1 MAFSQEMA
9 GKEKR
14 FSYIDENY
22 DAFVQKY
29 KELLDNIEKVLCH
42 YQLLPEMQEEEKPI
56 LEEKI
61 MSGILANIRSR
72 IDEFDFAE
80 IFELLEQI
88 EKYEMNEK
96 QAEFFDKLKILMND
110 LNVEEIQQLL
120 DSYE

>member
-1 MAFSQEMA
+1 
-9 GKEKR
+9 
-14 FSYIDENY
+14 
-22 DAFVQKY
+22 
-29 KELLDNIEKVLCH
+29 
-42 YQLLPEMQEEEKPI
+42 MQEEEKPI

-110 LNVEEIQQLL
+110 LNVEEIRQLL

>member
-1 MAFSQEMA
+1 M
-9 GKEKR
+9 
-14 FSYIDENY
+14 
-22 DAFVQKY
+22 
-29 KELLDNIEKVLCH
+29 LCH

-61 MSGILANIRSR
+61 MSGILTNIRSR